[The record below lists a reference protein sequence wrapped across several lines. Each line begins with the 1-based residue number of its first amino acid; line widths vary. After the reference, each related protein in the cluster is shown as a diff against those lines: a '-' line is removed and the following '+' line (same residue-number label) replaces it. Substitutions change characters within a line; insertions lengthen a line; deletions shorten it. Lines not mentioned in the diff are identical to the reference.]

1 MLALILTYPGIIMT
15 QKVIIFDFDGTIAD
29 TVDALVTIANRL
41 AREFGYIPINSQELA
56 LLRNLTAREII
67 KYSGVSLFKIPFL
80 VKKVKG
86 ELKHNIHELHLIN
99 GIKAALVELH
109 DQGYHLGIITSN
121 SQENVHEF
129 LKCHKLDN
137 LFDFIYSGVTI
148 FGKTTI
154 INNVLRQKQF
164 KPEAVIYVGDE
175 TRDVESAKKANIK
188 VIAVSWGFNSSEA
201 LGKQNPDFLIHDPSE
216 LVSVIKNWA
225 LIK

>member
-1 MLALILTYPGIIMT
+1 MT

-41 AREFGYIPINSQELA
+41 AGEFGYIPINSQELA
-56 LLRNLTAREII
+56 LLRNLPAREII

-86 ELKHNIHELHLIN
+86 ELKHKIHELHLIN
-99 GIKAALVELH
+99 GIKTALVELH

-121 SQENVHEF
+121 SQDNVHEF
-129 LKCHKLDN
+129 LKCHKLDH

>member
-1 MLALILTYPGIIMT
+1 MLALILTNPGITMT

-41 AREFGYIPINSQELA
+41 ALEFGYVPINSQELV

-67 KYSGVSLFKIPFL
+67 KYSGVSLFKIPFMM
-80 VKKVKG
+80 KKVKG
-86 ELKHNIHELHLIN
+86 ELKDKIPELKPIEGINAALIELHN
-99 GIKAALVELH
+99 
-109 DQGYHLGIITSN
+109 QGYHLGIITSN
-121 SQENVHEF
+121 SQENVNQF
-129 LKCHKLDN
+129 LKCHSLDY

-154 INNVLRQKQF
+154 INNVLRQKHF

-175 TRDVESAKKANIK
+175 TRDIESAKKANIK

-201 LGKQNPDFLIHDPSE
+201 LSKQNPDFLIHHPSE
-216 LVSVIKNWA
+216 LLAVIKSC
-225 LIK
+225 

>member
-1 MLALILTYPGIIMT
+1 MT

-41 AREFGYIPINSQELA
+41 ALEFGYVPINPQELA
-56 LLRNLTAREII
+56 ILRNLTAREII
-67 KYSGVSLFKIPFL
+67 KYSGISLLKIPFL

-86 ELKHNIHELHLIN
+86 ELKHKITELEPIDGIN
-99 GIKAALVELH
+99 AALTALH

-121 SQENVHEF
+121 SQENVNEF
-129 LKCHKLDN
+129 LKYHNLDY
-137 LFDFIYSGVTI
+137 LFGFIYSGVTI

-188 VIAVSWGFNSSEA
+188 VISVSWGFNSAEA
-201 LGKQNPDFLIHDPSE
+201 LSKQNPNFLIHHPSE
-216 LVSVIKNWA
+216 LLEVMKSC
-225 LIK
+225 